1 MTITDRTTDAGG
13 RTAANVICTLSMIIW
28 AMGFPAADRLFATFS
43 PFSVAALRMGTAAVF
58 LVAIWAI
65 AEGPHAL
72 ARASWAKGLLIGGL
86 GFGFGSAAMLNA
98 QQMTNSTTVAV
109 VSSTLPVVGL
119 AFEALFDGRRL
130 SSRLIFGVLLSL
142 AGGAAA
148 ILGTPDGLNIGLG
161 ALSAFVSVVTFAWG
175 SRATVRTFPS
185 LTPLGRTALTGCGAA
200 LATAL
205 LASLTG
211 LTGQPL
217 PQIAEFTPRL
227 VGLILFSG
235 LVSFALSQL
244 LWIVSTEKLGI
255 GVAAM
260 HINAAPFY
268 VMVLVYLLGGTWSWS
283 QATAALVV
291 GIGVL
296 VAQMPARTART

>member
-1 MTITDRTTDAGG
+1 MTMTDKTTDTGG
-13 RTAANVICTLSMIIW
+13 WAAANVICTLSMIIW
-28 AMGFPAADRLFATFS
+28 ALGFPAADRLFATFS

-58 LVAIWAI
+58 LLMVWVV
-65 AEGPHAL
+65 AEGPQAL
-72 ARASWAKGLLIGGL
+72 ARARWPRGLLIGGI

-130 SSRLIFGVLLSL
+130 SSRLLFGVALSL

-175 SRATVRTFPS
+175 SRATVRALPM
-185 LTPLGRTALTGCGAA
+185 LTPLGRTTLTGCGAA

-205 LASLTG
+205 LAGLPG
-211 LTGQPL
+211 LTGQAL
-217 PQIAEFTPRL
+217 PQMADFTPRL
-227 VGLILFSG
+227 LGLIVFSG
-235 LVSFALSQL
+235 VVSFALSQL

-255 GVAAM
+255 SVAAM

-268 VMVLVYLLGGTWSWS
+268 VMVLVYLLGGRWSWP
-283 QATAALVV
+283 QAAAALVV
-291 GIGVL
+291 GVGVL
-296 VAQMPARTART
+296 VAQMPARAARA